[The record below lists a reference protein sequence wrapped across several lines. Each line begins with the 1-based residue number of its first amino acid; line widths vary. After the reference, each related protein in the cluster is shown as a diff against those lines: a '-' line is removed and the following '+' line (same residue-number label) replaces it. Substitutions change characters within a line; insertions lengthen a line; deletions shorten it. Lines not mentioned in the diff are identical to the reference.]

1 MSTSGCVLLYPC
13 LVFLASLLLY
23 FEIGSLCNYIRLLPG
38 ALTECKWIDW
48 LLRLTEVV
56 IENRAIYEHNLDINV
71 NIYIV
76 LTINLGANRGCWE
89 HVSHVLSLI
98 C

>member
-1 MSTSGCVLLYPC
+1 MSTSGCVLLCPC

-38 ALTECKWIDW
+38 ALTECEWIDW
-48 LLRLTEVV
+48 HLGLTDVF
-56 IENRAIYEHNLDINV
+56 IENTATYEHNLDIV

-76 LTINLGANRGCWE
+76 LTINAGSTC
-89 HVSHVLSLI
+89 HM